1 MIKEEIADIFKI
13 LEAKLDYSQYG
24 TRTTHLNNHLNKH
37 DISSVDN
44 PMTSIMMLG
53 WKRFWLQLRKS
64 YVLGTIA
71 PYHHQPSSTNSSFE
85 HCSHEENGMKDIHWP
100 RLNHMARKSY
110 TCPQFM
116 QCSAPNLLV
125 IASVLDLQ
133 FQFIMCCMYIY
144 IYRACRVPYIT
155 VHLQR
160 ADRTCHVDMCED
172 CNSFTTH
179 MQRVPPLHTVTLG
192 DICLSWSQNMIS
204 SWPTGKKQPIGQIA
218 AVCASAP
225 KNVTFFLHGWKRSF
239 FRP

>member
-85 HCSHEENGMKDIHWP
+85 HCSHEENGMKGIHWP

-144 IYRACRVPYIT
+144 IYIGHVEYHTLLYTFSVLIARVTWTCVRIPIPS
-155 VHLQR
+155 L
-160 ADRTCHVDMCED
+160 RTCSVFPRCI
-172 CNSFTTH
+172 
-179 MQRVPPLHTVTLG
+179 QWL
-192 DICLSWSQNMIS
+192 
-204 SWPTGKKQPIGQIA
+204 
-218 AVCASAP
+218 
-225 KNVTFFLHGWKRSF
+225 
-239 FRP
+239 

>member
-1 MIKEEIADIFKI
+1 MLITLWPPLWCLGGRDSDSNYE
-13 LEAKLDYSQYG
+13 
-24 TRTTHLNNHLNKH
+24 
-37 DISSVDN
+37 N
-44 PMTSIMMLG
+44 P
-53 WKRFWLQLRKS
+53 

-85 HCSHEENGMKDIHWP
+85 HCSHEENGMKGIHWP

-225 KNVTFFLHGWKRSF
+225 KNVIFFCTAENAPFSGRCHIQNCFYRLCAPRFKN
-239 FRP
+239 